1 MDLKEGLLIMVSLTE
16 HIFRTALVYAQYKG
30 IKNSVDDNLIEL
42 MLKDIHLLCSEYSV
56 DFKEITQKIN
66 E

>member
-1 MDLKEGLLIMVSLTE
+1 MISPTE

-42 MLKDIHLLCSEYSV
+42 MLKDIHLLCSEYSA

-66 E
+66 IDK

>member
-1 MDLKEGLLIMVSLTE
+1 METE
-16 HIFRTALVYAQYKG
+16 NIYRTVLAYAQYKG
-30 IKNSVDDNLIEL
+30 IKNSPVDNNLIKL

-66 E
+66 NNKRKL